1 MITILIVLYYSAG
14 LASLSVMRY
23 LVPTDI
29 LSGFLY
35 ISLYVAIW
43 PIVLIKEIVIS
54 SKVENK
60 SSQV

>member
-1 MITILIVLYYSAG
+1 MFTILIILYYSAG

-35 ISLYVAIW
+35 IALYVAIW
-43 PIVLIKEIVIS
+43 PIVLIKETIF
-54 SKVENK
+54 
-60 SSQV
+60 SQTMQDK

>member
-35 ISLYVAIW
+35 IALYLAIW
-43 PIVLIKEIVIS
+43 PIVLIKEIIFS
-54 SKVENK
+54 NRIEQK
-60 SSQV
+60 